1 MKLDQHRTLT
11 RSGLALSE
19 IGLGCATL
27 AFDAAV
33 QAQSDARELL
43 VQAQE
48 LGISYF
54 DTAPFYG
61 RGLSERLVGDA
72 IRGNCA
78 VVLSSKVGRQLSPD
92 TNVETGM
99 PFTVAFDYSYDG
111 IMRSVEDSF
120 QRLGLANIDILFAH
134 DLGRHT
140 HGDAA
145 GVQFRSFFDGGGYRA
160 LESLRAAGDVKSI
173 GLGVNEIAVC
183 QQAMAHGEFDV
194 FLLAGRHSLL
204 ERTEAMTFFGECA
217 RVGTD
222 IVVGGPFNSGLLVG
236 GATYNYG
243 AVPEDISERHQAL
256 LAYCKGQGVDIGA
269 AALQFPL
276 RQPIVKSV
284 IPGPKSLTELQQILH
299 WAAVDIPNAF
309 WAGLEEL
316 S

>member
-1 MKLDQHRTLT
+1 MKAQHRTLT

-27 AFDAAV
+27 AFDAAPDAV
-33 QAQSDARELL
+33 LGARAMLAQAQN
-43 VQAQE
+43 
-48 LGISYF
+48 LGITYY

-72 IRGNCA
+72 LRGNA
-78 VVLSSKVGRQLSPD
+78 GTVLSSKVGRLLHPD
-92 TNVETGM
+92 PAADPGM
-99 PFTVAFDYSYDG
+99 PFTVAFDYSYEG

-120 QRLGLANIDILFAH
+120 QRLGLATIDMLYAH

-145 GVQFRSFFDGGGYRA
+145 EAQLRAFFDGGGYRA
-160 LESLRAAGDVKSI
+160 LEGLRKAGDVKAI
-173 GLGVNEIAVC
+173 GLGVNEIAIC
-183 QQAMAHGEFDV
+183 QQAMAHGDFDV

-204 ERTEAMTFFGECA
+204 ERTDAMGLFQDCA

-243 AVPEDISERHQAL
+243 AIPEDIAARHQTL
-256 LAYCKGQGVDIGA
+256 LAYCHGQGVEIGA

-284 IPGPKSLTELQQILH
+284 IPGPKSPHELQQIAQ
-299 WAAVDIPNAF
+299 WADAEIPEAF
-309 WAGLEEL
+309 WTGLEEL
-316 S
+316 A